1 MLAQRRHGRL
11 MRVAGKL
18 QAVGLYRVST
28 AKQEQIGLGFEAQQ
42 AFVASPG
49 WTLVS
54 EHSDIASHASV
65 HHRSTVVDRW

>member
-1 MLAQRRHGRL
+1 MRATGRR
-11 MRVAGKL
+11 

-54 EHSDIASHASV
+54 EHSDIAGGKDV
-65 HHRSTVVDRW
+65 HHRS